1 MFSTIR
7 LYPTIRRSLKLSPAV
22 LLVAL
27 VCGTSATAAESN
39 TIEGVWSFK
48 GGSIAISPLPDGTF
62 QGVVDTETTFAE
74 CPHPAGQVAWTS
86 IKQQSDG
93 SFWGYDAWFVREGTN
108 GECRQDPHLGPTAW
122 RVLSEPGGAHYLKV
136 CFSHPETSQ
145 PKIAP
150 DGTATEDTFGCVES
164 ALISPLPTISGSGS
178 GSGSS
183 GGISFSNTV
192 TLPPSSQCTLQKS
205 LTIKLHDPKY
215 DPLVEVLVKL
225 NGKKVADVKGAKR
238 IKKGVKLTSL
248 PTSGTYKV
256 NVVATTL
263 LKQYLTGSQ
272 TYQSCTKGSGKIK
285 LHSKG
290 KKKHHG

>member
-1 MFSTIR
+1 MFSSIR
-7 LYPTIRRSLKLSPAV
+7 LPSTIRRSLKLSPAV
-22 LLVAL
+22 FLAAL
-27 VCGTSATAAESN
+27 VCGASATAAESN

-48 GGSIAISPLPDGTF
+48 GGSIAISPLPDGSF

-74 CPHPAGQVAWTS
+74 CPHPAGQVAWTDM
-86 IKQQSDG
+86 KQQPDG
-93 SFWGYDAWFVREGTN
+93 SFWGYDAWFVREGPG
-108 GECRQDPHLGPTAW
+108 GECKQDPHLGPTAW
-122 RVLSEPGGAHYLKV
+122 RVLSEPSGAHSLKV

-150 DGTATEDTFGCVES
+150 DGTASDDTFGCVES
-164 ALISPLPTISGSGS
+164 ALISPLPTVSGSGS

-183 GGISFSNTV
+183 GQVSFSNTV
-192 TLPPSSQCTLQKS
+192 TLPPSGQCTLQKS

-215 DPLVEVLVKL
+215 DALVEVLVKL
-225 NGKKVADVKGAKR
+225 NGKKVADVKGVKR

-256 NVVATTL
+256 SVVATTI
-263 LKQYLTGSQ
+263 LKQRLSGSS
-272 TYQSCTKGSGKIK
+272 TYTSCTKGSGKIK
-285 LHSKG
+285 LHGKG

>member
-1 MFSTIR
+1 MR
-7 LYPTIRRSLKLSPAV
+7 LRSIARRSLKLAPAP
-22 LLVAL
+22 LLAAL
-27 VCGTSATAAESN
+27 CFGASATAAESN

-62 QGVVDTETTFAE
+62 QGIVDTETTFAQ
-74 CPHPAGQVAWTS
+74 CPHPAGQVAWTDMR
-86 IKQQSDG
+86 QQADG
-93 SFWGYDAWFVREGTN
+93 SFWGYDAWFVRAGTG
-108 GECRQDPHLGPTAW
+108 GECKQDPHLGPTAW
-122 RVLSEPGGAHYLKV
+122 RVLSEPSGAHYLKV

-150 DGTATEDTFGCVES
+150 DGTASEATFGCVES
-164 ALISPLPTISGSGS
+164 ALISPLPTVTGSGS

-183 GGISFSNTV
+183 GGISYSNTV
-192 TLPPSSQCTLQKS
+192 TLPPSTQCTLQKS

-225 NGKKVADVKGAKR
+225 NGKKVADVKGVKR

-256 NVVATTL
+256 SVVATTI
-263 LKQYLTGSQ
+263 LKQHLTGSS
-272 TYQSCTKGSGKIK
+272 TYKSCTKGSGKIK
-285 LHSKG
+285 LHHQG
-290 KKKHHG
+290 KKHHG

>member
-1 MFSTIR
+1 MFSSIR
-7 LYPTIRRSLKLSPAV
+7 LHSTIRRSLKLSPAV
-22 LLVAL
+22 LLAAL
-27 VCGTSATAAESN
+27 VCGASATAAESN

-48 GGSIAISPLPDGTF
+48 GGSIAISLLPDGTF

-74 CPHPAGQVAWTS
+74 CPHPAAQVAWTDM
-86 IKQQSDG
+86 KQQPDG
-93 SFWGYDAWFVREGTN
+93 SFWGYDAWFIREGPG
-108 GECRQDPHLGPTAW
+108 GECKQDPHLGPTVW
-122 RVLSEPGGAHYLKV
+122 RVLSNSGGAHYLKV

-150 DGTATEDTFGCVES
+150 DGTATEDTYGCVES
-164 ALISPLPTISGSGS
+164 ALISPLPTVSGSGS

-183 GGISFSNTV
+183 GGITYSNTV

-225 NGKKVADVKGAKR
+225 NGKKVADVKGVKR
-238 IKKGVKLTSL
+238 IKKGVTLTSL

-256 NVVATTL
+256 SVVATTL
-263 LKQYLTGSQ
+263 LKQHLSGSS
-272 TYQSCTKGSGKIK
+272 TYKSCTKGSGKIK
-285 LHSKG
+285 LHRQG
-290 KKKHHG
+290 KKHHG